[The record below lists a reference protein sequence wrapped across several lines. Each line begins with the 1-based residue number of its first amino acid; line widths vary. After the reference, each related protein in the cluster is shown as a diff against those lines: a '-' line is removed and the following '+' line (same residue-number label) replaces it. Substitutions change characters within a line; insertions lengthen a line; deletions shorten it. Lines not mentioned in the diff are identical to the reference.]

1 MKLTLRYKQLIVA
14 SFIFFIMITYVQ
26 YKKLKCI
33 SVSKFVNGAGYTYG
47 DYETK
52 LFRLLIRPECDTAL
66 ISPEK
71 LCRYGCPTIMV
82 VVTSAPANFQ
92 RRQAIRESW
101 AKDQEDSDTEVLF
114 LLGKQ
119 QDAIQQAHI
128 FY

>member
-1 MKLTLRYKQLIVA
+1 
-14 SFIFFIMITYVQ
+14 
-26 YKKLKCI
+26 
-33 SVSKFVNGAGYTYG
+33 
-47 DYETK
+47 
-52 LFRLLIRPECDTAL
+52 
-66 ISPEK
+66 
-71 LCRYGCPTIMV
+71 MV

-128 FY
+128 FYESLQNGDIIQEDFEDAYHNLSVKSMMMLKWFLRTEDVLGMKPNYLLKTDDDMYINLQNLVRVVARNKGKLLLTGCMCC